1 MWRSSSCTF
10 SRGVMVAW
18 LLSGLLGMSVL
29 FNDLSGALPPLAGEG
44 GPEGRM
50 RALFVKSRTLTP
62 TPLPWTGGGLQAVS
76 ELFNDD
82 VAVGVDADVAGD
94 LERFGGDGLRVESG
108 VRKQRAR
115 GGQRERAAGADR
127 DQTILWFDHVTGAA
141 DDQRGVL
148 VGHRQQRLELSEA
161 ALGAPV
167 LGQFH
172 RGARELAVLFELGFE
187 QLEQRER

>member
-1 MWRSSSCTF
+1 
-10 SRGVMVAW
+10 
-18 LLSGLLGMSVL
+18 
-29 FNDLSGALPPLAGEG
+29 
-44 GPEGRM
+44 M

-62 TPLPWTGGGLQAVS
+62 TPLPGTGEGLQAVS

-127 DQTILWFDHVTGAA
+127 DQTIPWFDHVTGAA
-141 DDQRGVL
+141 DDQGSEERR
-148 VGHRQQRLELSEA
+148 VGKGCVSTCRSRWATVQYKKNNNN
-161 ALGAPV
+161 
-167 LGQFH
+167 
-172 RGARELAVLFELGFE
+172 
-187 QLEQRER
+187 

>member
-1 MWRSSSCTF
+1 
-10 SRGVMVAW
+10 
-18 LLSGLLGMSVL
+18 
-29 FNDLSGALPPLAGEG
+29 
-44 GPEGRM
+44 M

-62 TPLPWTGGGLQAVS
+62 TPLPGTGEGLQAVS

-127 DQTILWFDHVTGAA
+127 DQT
-141 DDQRGVL
+141 
-148 VGHRQQRLELSEA
+148 
-161 ALGAPV
+161 V
-167 LGQFH
+167 LGF
-172 RGARELAVLFELGFE
+172 RSE
-187 QLEQRER
+187 ERRVGKECVSKCRYRWLPYH

>member
-1 MWRSSSCTF
+1 
-10 SRGVMVAW
+10 
-18 LLSGLLGMSVL
+18 
-29 FNDLSGALPPLAGEG
+29 
-44 GPEGRM
+44 M

-62 TPLPWTGGGLQAVS
+62 TPLPGTGEGLQAVS

-127 DQTILWFDHVTGAA
+127 DQTI
-141 DDQRGVL
+141 RSEERR
-148 VGHRQQRLELSEA
+148 VGQECVSKCRSRCFPYHQ
-161 ALGAPV
+161 
-167 LGQFH
+167 H
-172 RGARELAVLFELGFE
+172 KKTI
-187 QLEQRER
+187 QLYHSNI